1 MKLFSLFLALI
12 LFVLSGCETHQ
23 TDQLHLV
30 TFNIRYDNPN
40 DGDNRWAN
48 RIPIVE
54 NYFREEAPDIIGM
67 QEVLNNQLLD
77 LQQMLPDYGYVGTGR
92 DDGNTAGEYSPIFWR
107 EDRFDLID
115 HSQFWLSETPDS
127 VGSRGWDAALPRIVT
142 WAALQD
148 NQSGLLIYTFNTHFD
163 HRGRD
168 ARKNSISL
176 MSERMSEIAGDA
188 PVIAM
193 GDFNIRRN
201 HPAFGDTLY
210 NHMIEVFIDND
221 HFKNSEYIAAE
232 VISTGATSNGF
243 NENWRERPPHA
254 IDYIFVGQHFE
265 VQTYRVDHII
275 DNGVFISDHW
285 PVVSIVNFRE
295 SGTD

>member
-1 MKLFSLFLALI
+1 MKHISLI
-12 LFVLSGCETHQ
+12 LGLLFFFSVGCESDHAE
-23 TDQLHLV
+23 QLHLV
-30 TFNIRYDNPN
+30 TLNIRYDNPE
-40 DGDNRWAN
+40 DGNNRWAN

-54 NYFREEAPDIIGM
+54 NYFNEETPDIIGM
-67 QEVLNNQLLD
+67 QEVLHNQLLD
-77 LQQMLPDYGYVGTGR
+77 LQQILPGYGYVGTGR

-107 EDRFDLID
+107 EDRFDLVD
-115 HSQFWLSETPDS
+115 HSQFWLSEVPDS

-142 WAALQD
+142 WAALHD
-148 NQSGLLIYTFNTHFD
+148 HQSGKTIYTFNTHFD

-168 ARKNSISL
+168 ARKNSIDL
-176 MSERMSEIAGDA
+176 MSDRISEIAGDA

-210 NHMIEVFIDND
+210 THLMEVFMEND
-221 HFKNSEYIAAE
+221 KFQNSEYAAGD
-232 VISTGATSNGF
+232 VVSAGATSTGF

-254 IDYIFVGQHFE
+254 IDYIFADQNFQ

-275 DNGVFISDHW
+275 ENGVFISDHW
-285 PVVSIVNFRE
+285 PVVTIVKYSE
-295 SGTD
+295 